1 MAVNPPPA
9 KKSMWQ
15 EFKEFL
21 NQGDFVTIAIGLI
34 LALYFQQ
41 IVNSLLAGVIY
52 PIISA
57 IFSKPDM
64 RDIGFDLGDAR
75 IRIGLV
81 FDAIISFVV
90 VVAILFL
97 LVKAYNRMRRTP
109 ARDEGDTE
117 LSVLRD
123 IRDSL
128 RGGRGPV

>member
-1 MAVNPPPA
+1 MAANPPHA
-9 KKSMWQ
+9 KKGIWQ

-21 NQGDFVTIAIGLI
+21 NQGDFITIAVGLI

-90 VVAILFL
+90 VAAILFFL
-97 LVKAYNRMRRTP
+97 IKAYNRMRRTP
-109 ARDEGDTE
+109 ARDESDTE

-128 RGGRGPV
+128 RGGRGPA